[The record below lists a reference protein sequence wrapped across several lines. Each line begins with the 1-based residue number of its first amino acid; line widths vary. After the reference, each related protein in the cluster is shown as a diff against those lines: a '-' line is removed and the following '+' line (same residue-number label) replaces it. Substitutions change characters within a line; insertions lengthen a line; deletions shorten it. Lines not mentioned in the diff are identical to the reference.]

1 MQFVWLIAGFLIL
14 IKSADWMVQAASR
27 LARSFGVSTMVIG
40 LTVIAL
46 GTSMP
51 EAAIGI
57 MSAVNKTNQLTLG
70 DVIGSSVANIA
81 FIIGFSAVLKPL
93 TIRSGTIS
101 RDIPLSI
108 IVQAIFAV
116 FLLTGEGIDRLESIM
131 LLAGLLAFLFYL
143 ARSNKPD
150 DKPDESHSSD
160 LNDEPDAE
168 EKPASAGRWR
178 LLLITM
184 AGMAGVIGGSKLV
197 VDNAILIA
205 SGFGLSEAMIGVTV
219 IALGTSLP
227 ELVVSIVSISR
238 KEHELMVGNI
248 IGSNIFNI
256 LFVTGVSAAIY
267 PIASSDKIWVNLVL
281 MLTASVMFL
290 IMTKRSSRISRPEGI
305 ILLFFYVAFLI
316 LAVLT
321 S

>member
-1 MQFVWLIAGFLIL
+1 MEFVWLIVGFLLL
-14 IKSADWMVQAASR
+14 IKGADWMVQAASK
-27 LARSFGVSTMVIG
+27 LARSFGVPAMVIG

-57 MSAVNKTNQLTLG
+57 MSAVNKTNELTLG

-81 FIIGFSAVLKPL
+81 LIIGFSAILKPL
-93 TIRSGTIS
+93 TIEPRTIS

-108 IVQAIFAV
+108 IVQAVFVV
-116 FLLTGEGIDRLESIM
+116 FLLTGEGIDRLESIAF
-131 LLAGLLAFLFYL
+131 LAGLAGFLFYL
-143 ARSNKPD
+143 VRSSKPD
-150 DKPDESHSSD
+150 NSLNQDAISKPDT
-160 LNDEPDAE
+160 E
-168 EKPASAGRWR
+168 EKPVSAKRWR
-178 LLLITM
+178 SFLITL
-184 AGMAGVIGGSKLV
+184 AGMAGVIGGSKLI

-205 SGFGLSEAMIGVTV
+205 DGFGLSKAMIGVTV

-256 LFVTGVSAAIY
+256 LFVTGVSATIY
-267 PIASSDKIWVNLVL
+267 PIASSGKIWVNLAL
-281 MLTASVMFL
+281 MLTVSVMFL
-290 IMTKRSSRISRPEGI
+290 IMAKRNSRISRPEGTV
-305 ILLFFYVAFLI
+305 LLVFYVGFLV

-321 S
+321 T

>member
-27 LARSFGVSTMVIG
+27 LARSFGVSAMVIG
-40 LTVIAL
+40 LTVVAL

-81 FIIGFSAVLKPL
+81 FIIGFSAVIKPL
-93 TIRSGTIS
+93 TIRPGTIS

-108 IVQAIFAV
+108 IVQAIFVV
-116 FLLTGEGIDRLESIM
+116 FLLTGEGIGRLESIM

-150 DKPDESHSSD
+150 ESQSRD
-160 LNDEPDAE
+160 LLDVPDAE

-178 LLLITM
+178 YLLITL

-197 VDNAILIA
+197 VDNAVLIA

-256 LFVTGVSAAIY
+256 LFVTGVCAAIY
-267 PIASSDKIWVNLVL
+267 PIASSDKIWLNLAL

-290 IMTKRSSRISRPEGI
+290 VMAKRSSRISRPEGI
-305 ILLFFYVAFLI
+305 ILLVFYAAFLI

>member
-1 MQFVWLIAGFLIL
+1 VQFVWLTAGFLIL

-93 TIRSGTIS
+93 TIRPGTIS

-108 IVQAIFAV
+108 IVQAIFV
-116 FLLTGEGIDRLESIM
+116 LFLLTGEDIGRLESIM
-131 LLAGLLAFLFYL
+131 LLAGLLAFLYYL

-150 DKPDESHSSD
+150 ESQSR
-160 LNDEPDAE
+160 NFYDEPDAE

-178 LLLITM
+178 LLLITL

-205 SGFGLSEAMIGVTV
+205 SGFGLSEAMIGVTI

-227 ELVVSIVSISR
+227 ELVVSIISISR

-267 PIASSDKIWVNLVL
+267 PIASSDEIWVNLAL
-281 MLTASVMFL
+281 MLTASIMFL
-290 IMTKRSSRISRPEGI
+290 IMAKRSSRISRPEGI
-305 ILLFFYVAFLI
+305 ILLVYYAAFLI

>member
-1 MQFVWLIAGFLIL
+1 MEFVWLTAGFLLL
-14 IKSADWMVQAASR
+14 IKGADWMVQAASK
-27 LARSFGVSTMVIG
+27 LARSFGVPTMVIG

-57 MSAVNKTNQLTLG
+57 MAAVNKTNQLTLG

-81 FIIGFSAVLKPL
+81 FIIGFSAILKPL
-93 TIRSGTIS
+93 TIRSKTIS

-108 IVQAIFAV
+108 MVQAVFAV
-116 FLLTGEGIDRLESIM
+116 FLLTGEGIDRLEAIM
-131 LLAGLLAFLFYL
+131 FLVGLAGFLLYL
-143 ARSNKPD
+143 ARSSKLDIEQSHEPIHEDNEN
-150 DKPDESHSSD
+150 DKPV
-160 LNDEPDAE
+160 
-168 EKPASAGRWR
+168 PAKR
-178 LLLITM
+178 LRSFLI
-184 AGMAGVIGGSKLV
+184 ALIGMAGVIGGSKLV

-205 SGFGLSEAMIGVTV
+205 ESFGLSEAMIGVTV

-256 LFVTGVSAAIY
+256 LFVTGVSATIY
-267 PIASSDKIWVNLVL
+267 PIASSDEIWVNLAL
-281 MLTASVMFL
+281 MLTVSVMFL
-290 IMTKRSSRISRPEGI
+290 FMAKRKNRISRPEGTF
-305 ILLFFYVAFLI
+305 LLVFYAAFLI

-321 S
+321 T

>member
-14 IKSADWMVQAASR
+14 IKSADWMVQAASS

-93 TIRSGTIS
+93 TIRPGTIS

-108 IVQAIFAV
+108 IVQVIFVV
-116 FLLTGEGIDRLESIM
+116 FLLTGKGIDRFEALT
-131 LLAGLLAFLFYL
+131 LLAGLLAFLYYL
-143 ARSNKPD
+143 ARSNRPD
-150 DKPDESHSSD
+150 KGQFQVTSG
-160 LNDEPDAE
+160 EPDTQD
-168 EKPASAGRWR
+168 KQASAGRWR
-178 LLLITM
+178 FLLITL
-184 AGMAGVIGGSKLV
+184 AGMTGVIGGSKLV

-205 SGFGLSEAMIGVTV
+205 AGFGLSEAMIGVTV

-227 ELVVSIVSISR
+227 ELVVSIVSVSR
-238 KEHELMVGNI
+238 AEHALMVGNI

-267 PIASSDKIWVNLVL
+267 PIASSDKIWINLAL

-290 IMTKRSSRISRPEGI
+290 IMAKRSSRISRPEGI
-305 ILLFFYVAFLI
+305 ILLVFYAAFLI
-316 LAVLT
+316 QAVLT

>member
-1 MQFVWLIAGFLIL
+1 MQFVWLTAGFLIL

-93 TIRSGTIS
+93 TIRPGTIS

-108 IVQAIFAV
+108 IVQAIFV
-116 FLLTGEGIDRLESIM
+116 LFLLTGEDIGRLESIM
-131 LLAGLLAFLFYL
+131 LLAGLLAFLYYL

-150 DKPDESHSSD
+150 ESQSR
-160 LNDEPDAE
+160 NFYDEPDAE

-178 LLLITM
+178 LLLITL

-205 SGFGLSEAMIGVTV
+205 SGFGLSEAMIGVTI

-227 ELVVSIVSISR
+227 ELVVSIISISR

-267 PIASSDKIWVNLVL
+267 PIASSDEIWVNLAL
-281 MLTASVMFL
+281 MLTASIMFL
-290 IMTKRSSRISRPEGI
+290 IMAKRSSRISRPEGI
-305 ILLFFYVAFLI
+305 ILLVYYAAFLI